1 MTKQDFKRTY
11 KALQGPRDTMLEY
24 GKGSNY
30 SRGFLSAYGAF
41 LREWR
46 NPCFTVEFVEETIND
61 YKEAFDQG
69 NGSDYKAGFVGC
81 LLIIWNNYRR

>member
-1 MTKQDFKRTY
+1 MTKQDFKKAYR
-11 KALQGPRDTMLEY
+11 ALQGPRDMILEY

-30 SRGFLSAYGAF
+30 ARGFLEAYGAF
-41 LREWR
+41 MREWD
-46 NPCFTVEFVEETIND
+46 NPCFTAEFVEETINK

-69 NGSDYKAGFVGC
+69 KGNDYKAGFVGC

>member
-1 MTKQDFKRTY
+1 MTKQGFKRAY

-30 SRGFLSAYGAF
+30 ARGFLNAYGAF
-41 LREWR
+41 MREWR
-46 NPCFTVEFVEETIND
+46 NPYFTVEFVEETINE

-69 NGSDYKAGFVGC
+69 KGSDYKAGFVGC